1 MKSSNNRRALQKA
14 ALASSSR
21 TFRVAA
27 ACVSVVV

>member
-1 MKSSNNRRALQKA
+1 VLQKV